1 MIKLA
6 ITGNIAC
13 GKTLIGNYLAKLKI
27 PIIDSDNIV
36 HDLLSH
42 SNEVSTKIIKL
53 CQPNNIINEN
63 YLDQNISFINR
74 QKLGELL
81 FFDSSLKKQIE
92 EIIHPKCREITEKFF
107 QEKSDQGFELA
118 INLIPLLFEN
128 NLQKY
133 YDKIWLI
140 SCQPNIQKLR
150 LQKRNPNLSDQEI
163 EARLKAQIPQENKI
177 NLVDF
182 VIDNSGEIEKT
193 LSQVDSGLKNL
204 AKSLY

>member
-36 HDLLSH
+36 HNLLASP
-42 SNEVSTKIIKL
+42 NEVSSQIIKL
-53 CQPNNIINEN
+53 CQPINIINEN

-81 FFDSSLKKQIE
+81 FFDQILKKQIE

-107 QEKSDQGFELA
+107 LEKSEQGFELA

-140 SCQPNIQKLR
+140 YCQPNIQKLR
-150 LQKRNPNLSDQEI
+150 LQKRNLNLSGQEVA
-163 EARLKAQIPQENKI
+163 ARLKAQIPQENKV

-182 VIDNSGEIEKT
+182 VIDNSAEIEKT
-193 LSQVDSGLKNL
+193 LSQVDLALKNL
-204 AKSLY
+204 GKSLY

>member
-13 GKTLIGNYLAKLKI
+13 GKTLIGNYLDKLKI

-36 HDLLSH
+36 HDLLSQ
-42 SNEVSTKIIKL
+42 SNEASTKIIKL

-140 SCQPNIQKLR
+140 SCQSNIQKLR
-150 LQKRNPNLSDQEI
+150 LQKRNPNLSDQEVS
-163 EARLKAQIPQENKI
+163 ARLKAQIPQENKI

>member
-13 GKTLIGNYLAKLKI
+13 GKTLISNYLDKLKI

-42 SNEVSTKIIKL
+42 SNEASTKIIKL

-140 SCQPNIQKLR
+140 SCQSNIQKLR
-150 LQKRNPNLSDQEI
+150 LQKRNPNLSDQEVS
-163 EARLKAQIPQENKI
+163 ARLKAQIPQENKI

>member
-13 GKTLIGNYLAKLKI
+13 GKTLIGNYLDKLKI

>member
-6 ITGNIAC
+6 ITVNIAC
-13 GKTLIGNYLAKLKI
+13 GKTLIGNYLDKLKI

-42 SNEVSTKIIKL
+42 SNEASTKIIKL

-140 SCQPNIQKLR
+140 SCQSNIQKLR
-150 LQKRNPNLSDQEI
+150 LQKRNPNLSDQEVS
-163 EARLKAQIPQENKI
+163 ARLKAQIPQENKI

>member
-13 GKTLIGNYLAKLKI
+13 GKTLIGNYLDKLKI

-42 SNEVSTKIIKL
+42 SNEASTKIIKL

-140 SCQPNIQKLR
+140 SCQSNIQKLR
-150 LQKRNPNLSDQEI
+150 LQKRNPNLSDQEVS
-163 EARLKAQIPQENKI
+163 ARLKAQIPQENKI

>member
-1 MIKLA
+1 M
-6 ITGNIAC
+6 
-13 GKTLIGNYLAKLKI
+13 
-27 PIIDSDNIV
+27 
-36 HDLLSH
+36 
-42 SNEVSTKIIKL
+42 
-53 CQPNNIINEN
+53 
-63 YLDQNISFINR
+63 
-74 QKLGELL
+74 
-81 FFDSSLKKQIE
+81 
-92 EIIHPKCREITEKFF
+92 
-107 QEKSDQGFELA
+107 A

-140 SCQPNIQKLR
+140 SCQSNIQKLR
-150 LQKRNPNLSDQEI
+150 LQKRNPNLSDQEVS
-163 EARLKAQIPQENKI
+163 ARLKAQIPQENKI